1 MASNHY
7 RQSAFAKPLW
17 LAMAVFFLVFSSCP
31 VRKYIR
37 LQLYKH
43 NPITET
49 SATADHFKIKDIKD
63 CTIAEKLEHG
73 VNIITSVVPSDG
85 NDLVPFFFYSAL
97 SFAALLFVR
106 RNKQRLVLFKPLA
119 PVLQPIPLYL
129 RVRHLQ
135 I

>member
-7 RQSAFAKPLW
+7 KQSAFAKPLW
-17 LAMAVFFLVFSSCP
+17 LAMAIFFLVFCSCP

-43 NPITET
+43 TPLTER
-49 SATADHFKIKDIKD
+49 SVSPEHFKVKDVKD
-63 CTIAEKLEHG
+63 CTIAEKQEHG
-73 VNIITSVVPSDG
+73 ISIAALLLVPDG
-85 NDLVPFFFYSAL
+85 DGLIPFFFSAL
-97 SFAALLFVR
+97 SFAALLLIRHR
-106 RNKQRLVLFKPLA
+106 REDALLFKPPALR
-119 PVLQPIPLYL
+119 LQPVPVYL